1 MVDIL
6 IIGAGPIGLSIA
18 ARLIDRDCS
27 FMIFEKG
34 SQIASSIREW
44 GHVSLFTTWEESTDL
59 AVKKLL
65 ANNNIEL
72 PVENTCPTGSE
83 FVTRYLK
90 PLATLDAIKGNLFTN
105 AEVQSITAQNETAV
119 APFRIEYVQRNTP
132 KVIDAKIVIDSS
144 GSWGNFNSIT
154 AQDIINSK
162 IYYGIPSIG
171 YISKNYQNKNLAVIG
186 NGHSAMNSIL
196 AIQENSNSKIDWIIR
211 SEKAKFG
218 LSKVGGRSSELE
230 QNIADLISSEN
241 VRLINGFDTEKI
253 EVSQDNKYLLSSIN
267 KQTVGPYDYVIANTG
282 ARPNYRIL
290 NNINIDVDS
299 RFLTASKLANK
310 IDPKLHSCDTVSY
323 TFRDTIISH
332 QNYYVVGMKSFGTA
346 SNFLLS
352 SGYKILDEMI
362 DHLFAKEK
370 LL

>member
-1 MVDIL
+1 
-6 IIGAGPIGLSIA
+6 
-18 ARLIDRDCS
+18 
-27 FMIFEKG
+27 MIFEKG
-34 SQIASSIREW
+34 SQIASSMREW
-44 GHVSLFTTWEESTDL
+44 GHVSLFTTWEESMDVV
-59 AVKKLL
+59 VKKLL

-72 PVENTCPTGSE
+72 PVENTCPTGGE
-83 FVTRYLK
+83 FVKRYLK
-90 PLATLDAIKGNLFTN
+90 PLTNIDVIKRNLFTN
-105 AEVQSITAQNETAV
+105 TEVQSITAQNETDEAQ
-119 APFRIEYVQRNTP
+119 FRIEYVQRNTP
-132 KVIDAKIVIDSS
+132 KMVESKVVIDAS

-154 AQDIINSK
+154 DQDFINSK

-196 AIQENSNSKIDWIIR
+196 AIQQNSNSKIDWIIR

-230 QNIADLISSEN
+230 QSIAALIDSGSI
-241 VRLINGFDTEKI
+241 RLINNFDTDKI
-253 EVSQDNKYLLSSIN
+253 EVSQSSKYLLSSVN
-267 KQTVGPYDYVIANTG
+267 KLNSGPYDYVIANTG
-282 ARPNYRIL
+282 AIPNYQIL
-290 NNINIDVDS
+290 KNINLDLDS
-299 RFLTASKLANK
+299 KFQTASKLANQ

-323 TFRDTIISH
+323 TFADTIITH
-332 QNYYVVGMKSFGTA
+332 QNYYVVGMKSFGKA

-362 DHLFAKEK
+362 DYLFEKEN